1 MLEKLI
7 TADVSAC
14 TGLSVGH
21 DSQLCPS
28 QSTFAKKKLPIS
40 QAYLYGKYNE
50 FIKELYKKKQER
62 NWILG
67 NK

>member
-28 QSTFAKKKLPIS
+28 QSTFAKKKTTNIPGLLIWKI
-40 QAYLYGKYNE
+40 QWV
-50 FIKELYKKKQER
+50 YKGT
-62 NWILG
+62 I
-67 NK
+67 